1 MKLMKLAAI
10 RPLLPALVGYG
21 FVIASGTSFEIRCF
35 SSLEPALRLVG
46 MIAITLAQSST
57 YIALSI
63 ASRQRD
69 VRLEKLPLWRVVG
82 AGLVGLLVTCLNAQ
96 GPFAWQL
103 TAAATGAALQGF
115 MLAVL
120 TMLWFEL
127 YAELIER
134 ELLLALAL
142 SHAVSA
148 VLSFCLANL
157 GASGAVEV
165 VLCALPAL
173 SLACYKKARDNH
185 TPLPANPEET
195 ARWTFPY
202 RPVCFIAIFTFAN
215 NIMHELVPVEMVGV
229 AFLGVVA
236 AALSVAFLALFAF
249 KRFTLATLRTA
260 ALPLLLASI
269 LALFPLRAD
278 LAASTLASGAYV
290 LLSIFTVA
298 LLCKIS
304 LRYAIP
310 ALWLLGPTEA
320 AGDLAGCL
328 GEVTAMALPKDL
340 PPAGGTALLVT
351 VCVPL
356 LAWAYMAFATSDDT
370 SGTWGVTAGPSAA
383 PDQGASVQTCA
394 ALARSFGLT
403 RREEDVLALLLE
415 GASATDIAAGL
426 VVSEATARSH
436 IQHIYQKLSVHSKDE
451 LLRFCGEREG

>member
-1 MKLMKLAAI
+1 MAPAQRRTRLQG
-10 RPLLPALVGYG
+10 LLNP
-21 FVIASGTSFEIRCF
+21 T
-35 SSLEPALRLVG
+35 
-46 MIAITLAQSST
+46 
-57 YIALSI
+57 
-63 ASRQRD
+63 SRQVARGDGPLD
-69 VRLEKLPLWRVVG
+69 VPRVG
-82 AGLVGLLVTCLNAQ
+82 AVTDRHDLGSGDLAEHLRARQHVEGLD
-96 GPFAWQL
+96 
-103 TAAATGAALQGF
+103 
-115 MLAVL
+115 
-120 TMLWFEL
+120 
-127 YAELIER
+127 
-134 ELLLALAL
+134 
-142 SHAVSA
+142 H
-148 VLSFCLANL
+148 
-157 GASGAVEV
+157 
-165 VLCALPAL
+165 
-173 SLACYKKARDNH
+173 
-185 TPLPANPEET
+185 
-195 ARWTFPY
+195 
-202 RPVCFIAIFTFAN
+202 
-215 NIMHELVPVEMVGV
+215 GV
-229 AFLGVVA
+229 ARQGHGYA
-236 AALSVAFLALFAF
+236 AFRREV
-249 KRFTLATLRTA
+249 
-260 ALPLLLASI
+260 
-269 LALFPLRAD
+269 FPLRAD
-278 LAASTLASGAYV
+278 LAASTLASGAYA

-310 ALWLLGPTEA
+310 ALWLLGPTKA

-436 IQHIYQKLSVHSKDE
+436 IQHIYQKLSVHSRDE